1 MWKSE
6 WTVKWRLKELLAGVF
21 GSTVIH
27 WLAVGG
33 LVNSKDPFSVLY
45 LARVTRDFIPAKP
58 STMRAEAHF
67 LCIKLSYYVFLLIQ
81 MYVLHCLFYFICK
94 DIIWIFNTII
104 PVHDLFWYRI
114 CFERSDGTQFRV
126 RSHFHLYS
134 EMLWAKSSHL
144 NRNPCNLEFC
154 VSDIWTFQMQISH
167 CIQVVVRFILSAQ
180 FGHIYQYKAA

>member
-1 MWKSE
+1 MCWRWTKGRTFGEHTWKSE

-45 LARVTRDFIPAKP
+45 LARITRDFIPAKP
-58 STMRAEAHF
+58 STMGAEAHF

-104 PVHDLFWYRI
+104 PVHDFFLVQNLFWKIRWDTI
-114 CFERSDGTQFRV
+114 SGAVTFSFVQ
-126 RSHFHLYS
+126 
-134 EMLWAKSSHL
+134 WNA
-144 NRNPCNLEFC
+144 
-154 VSDIWTFQMQISH
+154 VS
-167 CIQVVVRFILSAQ
+167 
-180 FGHIYQYKAA
+180 